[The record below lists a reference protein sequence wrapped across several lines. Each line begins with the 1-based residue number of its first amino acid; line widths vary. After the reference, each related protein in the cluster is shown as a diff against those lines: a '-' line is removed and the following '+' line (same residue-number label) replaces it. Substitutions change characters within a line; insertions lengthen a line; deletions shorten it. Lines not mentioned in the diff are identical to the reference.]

1 MTTGEYKVRLEA
13 FEGPMDLLLHLV
25 RKAEVDI
32 EAIPLASIADQYV
45 DHLAGIERIDI
56 DLAGEFLVMAATL
69 LELKSRLLQP
79 PEDAAKN
86 EGDADLES
94 AESLTDPGSE
104 LVRKLLE
111 YKKTRDAA
119 DDLEERADNWAKR
132 GQIGSI
138 TTDRE
143 ALREAAERRMEEVD
157 LDDVGLYDLV
167 EAFAKIIASVDMTRL
182 GDHHV
187 VMDVDDSSIEEH
199 ASNIVEQLRTVTPT
213 ELGKRVMPFRKIFE
227 GRGRGAL
234 IGLFLAVLELV
245 RDQHVSVTQDDDTG
259 EIALEL
265 KATKT
270 AGPDGQEPA
279 VVDPIQIEVKPM
291 GPASAPGDPVA

>member
-1 MTTGEYKVRLEA
+1 MATGEYKVRLEG
-13 FEGPMDLLLHLV
+13 FEGPLDLLLHLV

-45 DHLAGIERIDI
+45 EHLAGIARIDI

-79 PEDAAKN
+79 PEAGA
-86 EGDADLES
+86 DADQIEG
-94 AESLTDPGSE
+94 ADPGESLTDPGSE

-119 DDLEERADNWAKR
+119 DDLDERAQDWARR

-138 TTDRE
+138 TTDRQ
-143 ALREAAERRMEEVD
+143 ALRDAAERRLEDLD
-157 LDDVGLYDLV
+157 LDDIGLYDLV
-167 EAFAKIIASVDMTRL
+167 EAFAQIIAQVDMTRL
-182 GDHHV
+182 GDHHILL
-187 VMDVDDSSIEEH
+187 DEDDSSIEEH
-199 ASNIVEQLRTVTPT
+199 ATNILAQLRTVTPT
-213 ELGKRVMPFRKIFE
+213 ELGKRVMPFRQVFE

-245 RDQHVSVTQDDDTG
+245 RDQHVGVAQDETTG

-265 KATKT
+265 KTS
-270 AGPDGQEPA
+270 EPA
-279 VVDPIQIEVKPM
+279 EPALVEPVQVEVKPISPS
-291 GPASAPGDPVA
+291 GPARDPIG

>member
-1 MTTGEYKVRLEA
+1 MSTGEYKVRLEA
-13 FEGPMDLLLHLV
+13 FEGPLDLLLHLV

-45 DHLAGIERIDI
+45 EHLAGIERIDI

-79 PEDAAKN
+79 PDDTAAVDSI
-86 EGDADLES
+86 DADDS
-94 AESLTDPGSE
+94 AEALTDPGSE

-119 DDLEERADNWAKR
+119 DDLEERADSWAKR

-138 TTDRE
+138 TTDRQ
-143 ALREAAERRMEEVD
+143 ALRDAAERRLEEFD

-167 EAFAKIIASVDMTRL
+167 EAFARIIASVDMTRL
-182 GDHHV
+182 GDHHILL
-187 VMDVDDSSIEEH
+187 DEDDTSIEEH
-199 ASNIVEQLRTVTPT
+199 AAGIMDRLRKTAPT
-213 ELGKRVMPFRKIFE
+213 EFGRRVMPFRQVFE
-227 GRGRGAL
+227 GRGRGVL

-245 RDQHVSVTQDDDTG
+245 RDQHVGVAQDDATG

-265 KATKT
+265 KA
-270 AGPDGQEPA
+270 PVNPEIPN
-279 VVDPIQIEVKPM
+279 DPIRVEVKPI
-291 GPASAPGDPVA
+291 GPASARDPIG